1 MCEIQSVQPYL
12 YSTYLKYLYV
22 KIRYSKNGGN
32 FQDDLIIQ
40 RTRGLDISTVDLAT
54 IIIHLET
61 CRIRFYYDH
70 STMTSR
76 RIEFPN
82 ITNALILDHQR
93 CSDPSSNFSRIRSF
107 STSAYL
113 WSSNFPKIT
122 DDSILDA
129 SIVKPS
135 RYFCKVSIFDR
146 KIFPRLST
154 LRSSN
159 HPKTIGIFNS
169 RIFS

>member
-40 RTRGLDISTVDLAT
+40 RTRGLDISTVDLAI

-107 STSAYL
+107 STSVYL

-122 DDSILDA
+122 DDSIPDA

-135 RYFCKVSIFDR
+135 RYFLQSFH
-146 KIFPRLST
+146 
-154 LRSSN
+154 LRS
-159 HPKTIGIFNS
+159 
-169 RIFS
+169 